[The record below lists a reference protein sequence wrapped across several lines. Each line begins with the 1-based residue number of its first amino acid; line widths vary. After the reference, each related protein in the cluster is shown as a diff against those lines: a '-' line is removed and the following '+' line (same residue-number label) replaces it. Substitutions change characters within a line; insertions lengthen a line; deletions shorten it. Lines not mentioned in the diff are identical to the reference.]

1 MGFENEPSIGGS
13 GLPLFSLVQETAG
26 LLPKVLVY
34 DRRAGEVRTP
44 VRVALRVS
52 HRHTARGERNGSF
65 RLG

>member
-34 DRRAGEVRTP
+34 DRRAAEVRTP
-44 VRVALRVS
+44 LRVAVRVSTGTQTV
-52 HRHTARGERNGSF
+52 GSAMV
-65 RLG
+65 RSG